1 MQRRLAFLERGFLT
15 LQKSMKAPIVE
26 MRAITVKF
34 PGVVANDNVSIDV
47 YPGEILALLGENGAG
62 KTTLMNVLYGLY
74 RPDEGEILIRG
85 ESASI
90 SNPNDAIQL
99 GIGMVHQHFMLI
111 PPFTVAENI
120 VLGIEPVNAGGK
132 LDINK
137 AIHDVEE
144 LSNQY
149 GLIVDPKAKVE
160 NISVGMQQRV
170 EILKALYRGAEVL
183 ILDEPTAV
191 LTPQEVDELSAIM
204 RGLVSQGKSIIF
216 ITHKLREV
224 IAVSDR
230 VTVLRQGKC
239 VGTGETKNTTAEELA
254 QMMVGRKVVLSLEKE
269 PAQPGDT
276 VLKVDDLH
284 ARGSRNLPAL
294 KGVSFDVK
302 AGEIVGI
309 AGIEGNGQSEL
320 VECLT
325 GLRKATSG
333 HIYVNG
339 IDVLNNQPRTLIE
352 QGVAHIPEDRQNRG
366 LILDFTVAENF
377 ILRNYYKPPF
387 AKGINLDYRKVHAYA
402 RELISEFDVR
412 TPSENVL
419 VRSLSGG
426 NQQKVVV
433 ARELSG
439 EPKLLIASQPTRGLD
454 VGAIE
459 FVHRRL
465 LAQRDQGKAIL
476 LVSLELEEIMSLSD
490 RILVIYEG
498 QIVGEMTA
506 DKATEGELGFLMA
519 GGRTKRG
526 LLTEGSEESGQY
538 RRRTQEPLKTSFSH
552 IS

>member
-1 MQRRLAFLERGFLT
+1 MQRCLASVERGFLT
-15 LQKSMKAPIVE
+15 LKESIGDPVVE
-26 MRAITVKF
+26 MRDITVKF
-34 PGVVANDNVSIDV
+34 PGVIANDNVSVDV
-47 YPGEILALLGENGAG
+47 YSGEILALLGENGAG

-74 RPDEGEILIRG
+74 RPDAGRIRIHGEQVQI
-85 ESASI
+85 
-90 SNPNDAIQL
+90 NTPNDAIRL

-120 VLGIEPVNAGGK
+120 VLGVEPVNAAGK
-132 LDINK
+132 LDMDK
-137 AIHDVEE
+137 AIRDVEE

-149 GLIVDPKAKVE
+149 GLVVDPRA
-160 NISVGMQQRV
+160 NIDDISVGMQQRV

-191 LTPQEVDELSAIM
+191 LTPQEVDELAAIM
-204 RGLVSQGKSIIF
+204 RSLVHQGKSIIF

-224 IAVSDR
+224 IAISDR
-230 VTVLRQGKC
+230 VAVLRRGKC

-254 QMMVGRKVVLSLEKE
+254 QMMVGREVVLSLEKE
-269 PAQPGDT
+269 PAKPGDT
-276 VLKVDDLH
+276 VLRVENLH
-284 ARGSRNLPAL
+284 ARSGRNLPAL
-294 KGVSFDVK
+294 RGVFFDVK

-320 VECLT
+320 VETLT
-325 GLRKATSG
+325 GLRKSTSG

-339 IDVLNNQPRTLIE
+339 IDVAHNQPRALIE

-377 ILRNYYKPPF
+377 ILRNYYKSPF
-387 AKGINLDYRKVHAYA
+387 ARGINLDYRKVQAHA
-402 RELISEFDVR
+402 RDLISEFDVR
-412 TPSENVL
+412 TPHENIP

-433 ARELSG
+433 ARELSS

-459 FVHRRL
+459 FVHKRL

-476 LVSLELEEIMSLSD
+476 LVSLELDEIMSLSD

-498 QIVGEMTA
+498 QIVGEMA
-506 DKATEGELGFLMA
+506 ASEATEGELGLLMA
-519 GGRTKRG
+519 GGHGKRG
-526 LLTEGSEESGQY
+526 LDTERSERSGQY
-538 RRRTQEPLKTSFSH
+538 GQQIQEPLRTHVKP